1 MSSNINRLIER
12 RLNTPLQTINRKEY
26 IEDLLTIKSEIESLQ
41 SNGNQESEW
50 NYTEVNI
57 SKAQIENMGSI
68 PIELLPAPN
77 TNEYYDINKIALEYT
92 YGTVPYTLANDHI
105 TFNNYSAYI
114 HKTLIIV
121 PFNTAIIASN
131 NSGGL
136 LDTIDTNLALQNQ
149 INGIGN
155 NVQLTTYNGN
165 NPTGGDGTL
174 KAKIWYKIVT
184 FG

>member
-1 MSSNINRLIER
+1 MISNINRLIKR
-12 RLNTPLQTINRKEY
+12 RLNTLLQTINRKEY

-41 SNGNQESEW
+41 SNDNQESEW
-50 NYTEVNI
+50 TYTEVDI
-57 SKAQIENMGSI
+57 TSSQILNMGST

-92 YGTVPYTLANDHI
+92 YGTVPYTLENDHLA
-105 TFNNYSAYI
+105 FNNYSAYI
-114 HKTLIIV
+114 HKTLIIMQ
-121 PFNTAIIASN
+121 FNTAIIASN

-155 NVQLTTYNGN
+155 NVELTTYNST

-174 KAKIWYKIVT
+174 KAKIWYKIIT

>member
-1 MSSNINRLIER
+1 ME
-12 RLNTPLQTINRKEY
+12 QE
-26 IEDLLTIKSEIESLQ
+26 IKSYAEIENVDLNQYILVNEKSTGKLVKIKL
-41 SNGNQESEW
+41 SNFLLSIPSVSEW
-50 NYTEVNI
+50 TYAEVNI
-57 SKAQIENMGSI
+57 SKSQIENMGST
-68 PIELLPAPN
+68 PIELLPALN

-92 YGTVPYTLANDHI
+92 YGTVPYTLENDHLA
-105 TFNNYSAYI
+105 FNNYSAYI

-155 NVQLTTYNGN
+155 NVELTTYNN
-165 NPTGGDGTL
+165 TNPTGGDGTL
-174 KAKIWYKIVT
+174 KAKIWYKIIT